1 MWNYQSAR
9 TGSEWIVVLTNYV
22 LSLPP
27 SWLDPAV
34 FLTNLAWVLIR
45 SFVTF
50 IVCFALGLA
59 GVRILDRLTPGITE
73 MRNIRRQPLPTALF
87 AAGMFIFLS
96 LTFIGS
102 VTAPLPIGLS
112 SGLGAT
118 VSPLLILGYRL
129 FALLAGFIISM
140 IFAGI
145 FYRIL
150 AKMEPFGM
158 DLDDVNKDSMATSVY
173 VVGYLIFLGAI
184 LYASLLIPV

>member
-1 MWNYQSAR
+1 VFLNYA
-9 TGSEWIVVLTNYV
+9 

-27 SWLDPAV
+27 VWLDPAV

-50 IVCFALGLA
+50 IVCFGLGLA

-73 MRNIRRQPLPTALF
+73 MENIRRQPLSTALF
-87 AAGMFIFLS
+87 AVGMFTFLS
-96 LTFIGS
+96 FTFVGS

-112 SGLGAT
+112 SGFGAT

-129 FALLAGFIISM
+129 IALLAGFMISLV
-140 IFAGI
+140 FAGI

-150 AKMEPFGM
+150 PKAGPFGVN
-158 DLDDVNKDSMATSVY
+158 LDDVNKDPVATSGY
-173 VVGYLIFLGAI
+173 VLGYLVFLGAT
-184 LYASLLIPV
+184 LYACLLIPV

>member
-1 MWNYQSAR
+1 M
-9 TGSEWIVVLTNYV
+9 IVLMSHM

-27 SWLDPAV
+27 LWLDPTV

-45 SFVTF
+45 SFLTF
-50 IVCFALGLA
+50 VVCFGLGLA
-59 GVRILDRLTPGITE
+59 GLKILDRLTPGITE
-73 MRNIRRQPLPTALF
+73 MRNIRQRPLPTALF
-87 AAGMFIFLS
+87 AAGMFMFLS
-96 LTFIGS
+96 FTFVGS

-118 VSPLLILGYRL
+118 VSPWLIFAYRIT
-129 FALLAGFIISM
+129 ALLAGFMISM

-150 AKMEPFGM
+150 AKAEPFGIN
-158 DLDDVNKDSMATSVY
+158 LDDVNKDPVATSVY

>member
-1 MWNYQSAR
+1 MFQ
-9 TGSEWIVVLTNYV
+9 V
-22 LSLPP
+22 LSIPP
-27 SWLDPAV
+27 VWLDPTV

-50 IVCFALGLA
+50 IVCFGLGLA
-59 GVRILDRLTPGITE
+59 GLRILDRLTPGITE
-73 MRNIRRQPLPTALF
+73 MQNIRRQPLPTALF
-87 AAGMFIFLS
+87 AAGMFTFLS
-96 LTFIGS
+96 LTFVGS

-129 FALLAGFIISM
+129 LALLVGFIISM
-140 IFAGI
+140 VFAGI

-150 AKMEPFGM
+150 AKMEPFGIN
-158 DLDDVNKDSMATSVY
+158 LDDVNKDPVATSVY
-173 VVGYLIFLGAI
+173 VVGYLIFLGAV